1 MRMVVNGAGR
11 SIFSGDTTGCDTCI
25 CLSLSPKCLE
35 VPVPRNQPFPGRW
48 LLPQYVSV
56 PEGEEGEDE
65 GKEEEGEDEI
75 GRGRGGGGGGAFFCT
90 KQGSNVGCKKT
101 IIPILYQVSRSSSLG
116 TLNPRP

>member
-75 GRGRGGGGGGAFFCT
+75 RRGRGGEEEGLSFALNKNRMSVAK
-90 KQGSNVGCKKT
+90 KQLFQSCIKFRD
-101 IIPILYQVSRSSSLG
+101 PAAWE
-116 TLNPRP
+116 P